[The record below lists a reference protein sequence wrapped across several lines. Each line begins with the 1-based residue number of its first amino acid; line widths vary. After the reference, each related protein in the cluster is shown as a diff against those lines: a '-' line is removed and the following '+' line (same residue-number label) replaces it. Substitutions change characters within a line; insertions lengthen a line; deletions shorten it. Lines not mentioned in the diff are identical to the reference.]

1 MWNYV
6 PAGEAG
12 LLCRRAFLSATAAQS
27 TALRSELG
35 YHHRP
40 VFRFLVLAVFS
51 VVLLMGVGTLGFDFA
66 DGGSFGPR
74 LDGADL
80 LGGWTLEA
88 VALCALFLLIQGR
101 GGSWWLDGLLT
112 AWIAWIFRGP
122 VLVLA
127 VAEHLGDGRDPWWD
141 LTLRWLAI
149 YSIAGLFLA
158 FLARRLGV
166 RR

>member
-1 MWNYV
+1 M
-6 PAGEAG
+6 
-12 LLCRRAFLSATAAQS
+12 L
-27 TALRSELG
+27 
-35 YHHRP
+35 
-40 VFRFLVLAVFS
+40 RFLVLAVFS
-51 VVLLMGVGTLGFDFA
+51 IVLLIGVGTSAFDAA
-66 DGGSFGPR
+66 DGGSFGAR
-74 LDGADL
+74 LDGYDL
-80 LGGWTLEA
+80 LGGWVLEA
-88 VALCALFLLIQGR
+88 VALSALFLLVQGR

-127 VAEHLGDGRDPWWD
+127 VAEHLGGGRDPWWN

-149 YSIAGLFLA
+149 YSLAGLFIA